1 MQTLSPWRKSSYSGE
16 GANCVEVAGDWR
28 KSTKSGNG
36 GEQCV
41 EVGTAIASVA
51 VRDTTNRDGGTLRFT
66 VAAWNGLVT
75 DVRAGKF
82 DTL

>member
-1 MQTLSPWRKSSYSGE
+1 MERQIAPEWRKSSYS
-16 GANCVEVAGDWR
+16 
-28 KSTKSGNG
+28 SGNG
-36 GEQCV
+36 GNCLEAGQ
-41 EVGTAIASVA
+41 ASGA
-51 VRDTTNRDGGTLRFT
+51 VLVCDTKNRDGGTLRFT